1 MAAPPPPPPTGGGS
15 TVPPPPP
22 DDGRPPGLK
31 AQLVATRDAAYR
43 LVLAHIDLAKAEAA
57 AIGGEIARVAALA
70 GIALA
75 AVIFAATLVVVG
87 TSLFLGEWLLGSMG
101 WGILHGLLLFIAIA
115 TACGLAAAGVSGSRL
130 AQAFAAGVA
139 VGVLLAI
146 VFGLGLFNNVYARIG
161 EAVLPNVEAGVRP
174 LVVGLA
180 IGAIIGLLAGIVMA
194 LRLDKAGSR
203 FGALIG
209 LTLLGALVGG
219 FTAITFGWQV
229 SVGIGVAAGYITWI
243 ALMAIDIARTGVDID
258 VLKARFTP
266 TQTIET
272 SKETLEW
279 LQKRMP
285 PGFGS

>member
-1 MAAPPPPPPTGGGS
+1 
-15 TVPPPPP
+15 VPPPPP

-180 IGAIIGLLAGIVMA
+180 IGAIIGL
-194 LRLDKAGSR
+194 
-203 FGALIG
+203 
-209 LTLLGALVGG
+209 TLLGALVGG

>member
-1 MAAPPPPPPTGGGS
+1 MAAPPPPPPGDGS
-15 TVPPPPP
+15 NVPPPPP
-22 DDGRPPGLK
+22 DDGRQPGLK
-31 AQLVATRDAAYR
+31 AQLVATRDAGYR
-43 LVLAHIDLAKAEAA
+43 LVLAHIELAKAEAA
-57 AIGGEIARVAALA
+57 AIGGEIARVAALG

-75 AVIFAATLVVVG
+75 AVIFAVTLLVVG

-115 TACGLAAAGVSGSRL
+115 IACGLSAAGVSGNRL
-130 AQAFAAGVA
+130 AQAFAAGLA
-139 VGVLLAI
+139 VGILIAI
-146 VFGLGLFNNVYARIG
+146 VFGLGLLNNVYGRIG
-161 EAVLPNVEAGVRP
+161 EIVLPNVEVGVRP

-180 IGAIIGLLAGIVMA
+180 IGAIIGLLGGIVMA
-194 LRLDKAGSR
+194 LRLDTAGSR
-203 FGALIG
+203 FGALVG
-209 LTLLGALVGG
+209 LTLLGAVVGA

-229 SVGIGVAAGYITWI
+229 SVGIGVAAGYLTWI
-243 ALMAIDIARTGVDID
+243 ALMAIDIARTGVDVD
-258 VLKARFTP
+258 ALTARFTP